1 MNESLL
7 VAGVIATATG
17 IVHFYAG
24 ERWIIAPIRPDDLP
38 RTPVGNGAA
47 TKLMLRGISHFWG
60 GSWLAAAAIFF
71 LLSGDSLDGDGKTA
85 VRVLAATFAV
95 YASVILIAFRGR
107 HPGSFGFALIAVLAW
122 WGTL

>member
-7 VAGVIATATG
+7 VAGVLATATS

-24 ERWIIAPIRPDDLP
+24 ERWIIAPISPAGLP
-38 RTPVGNGAA
+38 RTPAGNGAA

-60 GSWLAAAAIFF
+60 VSWLAAAAIFF

-95 YASVILIAFRGR
+95 YAVVILIAFRGR
-107 HPGSFGFALIAVLAW
+107 HLGWAAFAAIAAAAW
-122 WGTL
+122 LGTQ